1 MEIVDTTRV
10 RTPNEF
16 FFEAGDVFAF
26 FDGDSETSLL
36 LHGRLAPDN
45 IISTV
50 FSVMIYFTAVD
61 IKKKKKKYSNER
73 ECFFPRRFMR
83 IRPVDE
89 YIRIRVY
96 ACVCVCVIT

>member
-36 LHGRLAPDN
+36 LHGRLSPDN

-50 FSVMIYFTAVD
+50 FLVMIYFTAVD
-61 IKKKKKKYSNER
+61 IKKKKEEIFKR
-73 ECFFPRRFMR
+73 TRVFFSTTF
-83 IRPVDE
+83 
-89 YIRIRVY
+89 Y
-96 ACVCVCVIT
+96 ANSSG